1 MCIFLHSRLFMA
13 MVLPR
18 AVLCRLL
25 RCFDVTMAPGKAAC
39 RKWCDKRATPVIGN
53 INMPIKTSL
62 RAKERVL
69 QGVSLPERIISPGNV
84 GPTLIVSTAA
94 DGRGFART

>member
-1 MCIFLHSRLFMA
+1 MV

-25 RCFDVTMAPGKAAC
+25 RCFDVTMAPGEAAC
-39 RKWCDKRATPVIGN
+39 RKWCDRRATPVIGN
-53 INMPIKTSL
+53 MSMPIKTSL

-69 QGVSLPERIISPGNV
+69 QGISLPERVMSPENKR
-84 GPTLIVSTAA
+84 PTLIVSTAA
-94 DGRGFART
+94 GG